1 MDIAKIRKK
10 ALSKEA
16 AQEKPA
22 EKLQEKP
29 VPTSAEDEKEQGAV
43 EESVA
48 PPEEISEN
56 ATAGDR

>member
-16 AQEKPA
+16 AQEKPV

-29 VPTSAEDEKEQGAV
+29 VPGPAEDEKEKGAV

-48 PPEEISEN
+48 PPEEISED
-56 ATAGDR
+56 AAAGKD